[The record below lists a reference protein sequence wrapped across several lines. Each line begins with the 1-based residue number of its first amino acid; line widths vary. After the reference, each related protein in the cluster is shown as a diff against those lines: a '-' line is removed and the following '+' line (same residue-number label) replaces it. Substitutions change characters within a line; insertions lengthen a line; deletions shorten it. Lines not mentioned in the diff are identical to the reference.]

1 MSKRKF
7 ILLASLSVCAFVAET
22 AQADISSSMHYIFK
36 DVTLFNTL
44 HTHLSL
50 NGALSPQQVSKN
62 QKSLLK
68 VAQVCWIM
76 DTGDCAGL
84 DFVNSDIGN
93 NGGTG
98 GSGGGDEYDKK
109 GPEDCI
115 KEGYTVTNCPDG
127 YKGDG
132 ECMYADGYYAKC
144 VPDCPSSYT
153 TCTSPYKGVGKVC
166 GDGLYAECCQDT
178 CGAEYQY
185 TLGSIPDGY
194 EVVGEPC
201 VQCDGNNTTA
211 IKKYRVKEKDCSGF
225 LDCGTLGCEDGA
237 TTCQSGN
244 QVKCSECKKCP
255 NLGTESECPPCTVC
269 TFEECSNLYVVSG
282 CKTNCTDYCNYC
294 ASGN

>member
-1 MSKRKF
+1 MKTRF
-7 ILLASLSVCAFVAET
+7 LLVSVTFVSLCCG
-22 AQADISSSMHYIFK
+22 ISSASADSSLRLYGLG
-36 DVTLFNTL
+36 DVIPFNTL

-50 NGALSPQQVSKN
+50 ELGLSPQQVSKN
-62 QKSLLK
+62 QKSLVK

-84 DFVNSDIGN
+84 DFVSSDIN
-93 NGGTG
+93 
-98 GSGGGDEYDKK
+98 GSGNKPPSEYDKK

-115 KEGYTVTNCPDG
+115 KEGYTITNCPDG
-127 YKGDG
+127 QKGDG
-132 ECMYADGYYAKC
+132 ECMYANGYYAKC
-144 VPDCPSSYT
+144 IPDCPSSYT
-153 TCTSPYKGVGKVC
+153 TCTSPYKGVGQVC

-178 CGAEYQY
+178 CPADYKY

-194 EVVGEPC
+194 EAVGEPC

-237 TTCQSGN
+237 STCQSGN

-269 TFEECSNLYVVSG
+269 SFEECSNLYIVSG

-294 ASGN
+294 AFE

>member
-22 AQADISSSMHYIFK
+22 AQADISSSMNYIFK

-62 QKSLLK
+62 QKSLVK

-84 DFVNSDIGN
+84 DFVSSDIN
-93 NGGTG
+93 
-98 GSGGGDEYDKK
+98 GSGNKPPSEYDKK

-115 KEGYTVTNCPDG
+115 KEGYTITNCPDG
-127 YKGDG
+127 QKGDG
-132 ECMYADGYYAKC
+132 ECMYANGYYAKC
-144 VPDCPSSYT
+144 IPDCPSSYT
-153 TCTSPYKGVGKVC
+153 TCTSPYKGVGQVC

-178 CGAEYQY
+178 CPADYKY

-194 EVVGEPC
+194 EAVGEPC
-201 VQCDGNNTTA
+201 AQCNGNNTTA

-237 TTCQSGN
+237 STCQSGN

>member
-1 MSKRKF
+1 MKTRLFLVSVAVSALCF
-7 ILLASLSVCAFVAET
+7 GTGSAYADESLRLYGLS
-22 AQADISSSMHYIFK
+22 
-36 DVTLFNTL
+36 DVIPFNTL

-50 NGALSPQQVSKN
+50 KPNLSPQQVFN
-62 QKSLLK
+62 QSEIK

-93 NGGTG
+93 NGGAG

-132 ECMYADGYYAKC
+132 ECLYADGYYAKC
-144 VPDCPSSYT
+144 IPDCPSNYV
-153 TCTSPYKGVGKVC
+153 TCKSPYKGVGQVC
-166 GDGLYAECCQDT
+166 GNGLYAECCVDT
-178 CGAEYQY
+178 CGADYKY

-194 EVVGEPC
+194 EAVGEPC
-201 VQCDGNNTTA
+201 VQCNGNNSTA
-211 IKKYRVKEKDCSGF
+211 IKKYKVKEKDCSGF
-225 LDCGTLGCEDGA
+225 LDCGKMGCDNGA
-237 TTCQSGN
+237 TTCKSGS
-244 QVKCSECKKCP
+244 VTKCSRCKPCP
-255 NLGTESECPPCTVC
+255 NLGSESTCPPCTVC

-294 ASGN
+294 AFGN

>member
-62 QKSLLK
+62 QKSLVK

-76 DTGDCAGL
+76 DTGECAGL
-84 DFVNSDIGN
+84 EFVGSDI
-93 NGGTG
+93 G
-98 GSGGGDEYDKK
+98 GSGGGDKPTDEYDKK

-144 VPDCPSSYT
+144 VPDCPSDYK

-166 GDGLYAECCQDT
+166 GNGLYAECCQDT
-178 CGAEYQY
+178 CGTEYQY
-185 TLGSIPDGY
+185 TLDDIPAGY
-194 EVVGEPC
+194 EAVGEPC
-201 VQCDGNNTTA
+201 IQCNGTSYKA
-211 IKKYRVKEKDCSGF
+211 KYKIKEKDCSGF

-237 TTCQSGN
+237 STCQSGN

-294 ASGN
+294 ASE

>member
-62 QKSLLK
+62 QKSWVK

-93 NGGTG
+93 NGGAG

-144 VPDCPSSYT
+144 VPDCPSDYK
-153 TCTSPYKGVGKVC
+153 TCTSPYKGAGQVC
-166 GDGLYAECCQDT
+166 GNGLYPECCIDT
-178 CGAEYQY
+178 CGADYKY

-201 VQCDGNNTTA
+201 IQCNGNSYQA
-211 IKKYRVKEKDCSGF
+211 KYKVKEKDCSGF
-225 LDCGTLGCEDGA
+225 LDCGTLGCETGA

-269 TFEECSNLYVVSG
+269 TFEECSNLYIVSG
-282 CKTNCTDYCNYC
+282 CKVGCTDYCNYC
-294 ASGN
+294 ASE

>member
-1 MSKRKF
+1 MKTRF
-7 ILLASLSVCAFVAET
+7 LLVSGAFVSLCCG
-22 AQADISSSMHYIFK
+22 ISSASADSSLRLYGLS
-36 DVTLFNTL
+36 DVIPFNTL

-50 NGALSPQQVSKN
+50 ELGLSPQQVSKN
-62 QKSLLK
+62 QKSLVK

-84 DFVNSDIGN
+84 DFVSSDIN
-93 NGGTG
+93 
-98 GSGGGDEYDKK
+98 GSGNKPPSEYDKK

-115 KEGYTVTNCPDG
+115 KEGYTITNCPDG
-127 YKGDG
+127 QKGDG
-132 ECMYADGYYAKC
+132 ECMYANGYYAKC
-144 VPDCPSSYT
+144 IPDCPSSYT
-153 TCTSPYKGVGKVC
+153 TCTSPYKGVGQVC

-194 EVVGEPC
+194 EAVGEPC

-237 TTCQSGN
+237 STCQSGN

-282 CKTNCTDYCNYC
+282 CKTNCTDYCDYC

>member
-1 MSKRKF
+1 MKTRLF
-7 ILLASLSVCAFVAET
+7 LLSVAFVGLCFGSGSAS
-22 AQADISSSMHYIFK
+22 ADSSLRLYGLS
-36 DVTLFNTL
+36 DVIPFNTL

-50 NGALSPQQVSKN
+50 ELGLSPQQVSKN
-62 QKSLLK
+62 QKSLVK

-109 GPEDCI
+109 GPEDCV

-127 YKGDG
+127 YKGEG

-153 TCTSPYKGVGKVC
+153 TCTSPYKGVGQVC
-166 GDGLYAECCQDT
+166 GDDLYAECCQDT
-178 CGAEYQY
+178 CGTEYQY
-185 TLGSIPDGY
+185 TLDDIPAGY
-194 EVVGEPC
+194 EADGEPC
-201 VQCDGNNTTA
+201 IQCDGTSYKA
-211 IKKYRVKEKDCSGF
+211 KYKIKEKDCSGF
-225 LDCGTLGCEDGA
+225 LDCGTLGCETGA

-244 QVKCSECKKCP
+244 TTLCSECKKCP

-269 TFEECSNLYVVSG
+269 TYEECSNLYVVTG
-282 CKTNCTDYCNYC
+282 CATGCTDWCDFC
-294 ASGN
+294 AFEQ

>member
-1 MSKRKF
+1 MKTRLFLVSVTVSALCF
-7 ILLASLSVCAFVAET
+7 GTGSAYADESLRLYGLS
-22 AQADISSSMHYIFK
+22 
-36 DVTLFNTL
+36 DVIPFNTL

-50 NGALSPQQVSKN
+50 ELGLSPQQVSKN
-62 QKSLLK
+62 QKSLVK

-144 VPDCPSSYT
+144 IPDCPSSYK
-153 TCTSPYKGVGKVC
+153 TCKSPYKGAGQVC
-166 GDGLYAECCQDT
+166 GNGLYPECCQDT
-178 CGAEYQY
+178 CGADYQY
-185 TLGSIPDGY
+185 TLDDIPAGY
-194 EVVGEPC
+194 EAVGEPC
-201 VQCDGNNTTA
+201 IQCNGNSYQA
-211 IKKYRVKEKDCSGF
+211 KYKVKEKDCSGF
-225 LDCGTLGCEDGA
+225 LDCGKLGCDTGA
-237 TTCQSGN
+237 TTCKSGS
-244 QVKCSECKKCP
+244 VTKCSRCKPCP
-255 NLGTESECPPCTVC
+255 NLGSESTCPPCTVC
-269 TFEECSNLYVVSG
+269 TFEECSNLYIVSG
-282 CKTNCTDYCNYC
+282 CKTGCTDYCNYC
-294 ASGN
+294 AFGN

>member
-22 AQADISSSMHYIFK
+22 AQADISSSMNYIFK

-62 QKSLLK
+62 QKSLVK

-84 DFVNSDIGN
+84 DFVSSDIN
-93 NGGTG
+93 
-98 GSGGGDEYDKK
+98 GSGNKPPSEYDKK

-115 KEGYTVTNCPDG
+115 K
-127 YKGDG
+127 
-132 ECMYADGYYAKC
+132 
-144 VPDCPSSYT
+144 YT
-153 TCTSPYKGVGKVC
+153 TCTSPYKGVGQVC
-166 GDGLYAECCQDT
+166 GDGLYPECCIDT
-178 CGAEYQY
+178 CSADYKY

-194 EVVGEPC
+194 EAVGEPC
-201 VQCDGNNTTA
+201 VQCNGNNTTA

-225 LDCGTLGCEDGA
+225 LDCGTLGCETGA
-237 TTCQSGN
+237 TTCQSGDN
-244 QVKCSECKKCP
+244 ILCSECKKCP

-269 TFEECSNLYVVSG
+269 SYEECSNLYIVTG
-282 CKTNCTDYCNYC
+282 CATGCTDYCNYC
-294 ASGN
+294 AYD

>member
-62 QKSLLK
+62 QKSLVK

-84 DFVNSDIGN
+84 DFVGSDINGPNGN
-93 NGGTG
+93 
-98 GSGGGDEYDKK
+98 
-109 GPEDCI
+109 PEDYAPKDWQDCI
-115 KEGYTVTNCPDG
+115 KEGYKLTSCPED
-127 YKGDG
+127 YKPNKYCLYDSRYFA
-132 ECMYADGYYAKC
+132 EC
-144 VPDCPSSYT
+144 VLDCPSSYK
-153 TCTSPYKGVGKVC
+153 TCSAPYKGVGKVC
-166 GDGLYAECCQDT
+166 GDDLYAECCQDT
-178 CGAEYQY
+178 CGTEYQY
-185 TLGSIPDGY
+185 TLDDIPAGY
-194 EVVGEPC
+194 EADGEPC
-201 VQCDGNNTTA
+201 IQCDGTSYKA
-211 IKKYRVKEKDCSGF
+211 KYKIKEKDCSGF

-237 TTCQSGN
+237 STCQSGN

>member
-1 MSKRKF
+1 
-7 ILLASLSVCAFVAET
+7 
-22 AQADISSSMHYIFK
+22 
-36 DVTLFNTL
+36 
-44 HTHLSL
+44 
-50 NGALSPQQVSKN
+50 
-62 QKSLLK
+62 
-68 VAQVCWIM
+68 
-76 DTGDCAGL
+76 
-84 DFVNSDIGN
+84 
-93 NGGTG
+93 
-98 GSGGGDEYDKK
+98 
-109 GPEDCI
+109 
-115 KEGYTVTNCPDG
+115 
-127 YKGDG
+127 
-132 ECMYADGYYAKC
+132 MYANGYYAKC
-144 VPDCPSSYT
+144 IPDCPSSYT
-153 TCTSPYKGVGKVC
+153 TCTSPYKGVGQVC

-194 EVVGEPC
+194 EAVGEPC

-237 TTCQSGN
+237 STCQSGN

-282 CKTNCTDYCNYC
+282 CKTNCTDYCDYC

>member
-1 MSKRKF
+1 MKTRF
-7 ILLASLSVCAFVAET
+7 LLVSVAVSALYFGTGSAYADKSLRLYGLS
-22 AQADISSSMHYIFK
+22 
-36 DVTLFNTL
+36 DVIPFNTL

-50 NGALSPQQVSKN
+50 ELGLSPQQVSEN
-62 QKSLLK
+62 QKSLVK

-84 DFVNSDIGN
+84 DFVSSDIN
-93 NGGTG
+93 
-98 GSGGGDEYDKK
+98 GSGNKPPSEYDKK

-115 KEGYTVTNCPDG
+115 KEGYTITNCPDG
-127 YKGDG
+127 QKGDG
-132 ECMYADGYYAKC
+132 ECMYANGYYAKC
-144 VPDCPSSYT
+144 IPDCPSSYT
-153 TCTSPYKGVGKVC
+153 TCTSPYKGVGQVC

-178 CGAEYQY
+178 CPADYKY

-194 EVVGEPC
+194 EADGEPC
-201 VQCDGNNTTA
+201 IQCDGTSYKA
-211 IKKYRVKEKDCSGF
+211 KYKIKEKDCSGF

-255 NLGTESECPPCTVC
+255 NLGTETECPPCTVC

>member
-1 MSKRKF
+1 MKTRF
-7 ILLASLSVCAFVAET
+7 LLVSGAFVSLCCG
-22 AQADISSSMHYIFK
+22 ISSASADSSLRLYGLS
-36 DVTLFNTL
+36 DVIPFNTL

-50 NGALSPQQVSKN
+50 ELGLSPQQVSKN
-62 QKSLLK
+62 QKSLVK

-84 DFVNSDIGN
+84 DFVGSDIS
-93 NGGTG
+93 
-98 GSGGGDEYDKK
+98 GSGNKPPSEYDKK

-127 YKGDG
+127 YKGEG

-144 VPDCPSSYT
+144 VPDCPSDYK
-153 TCTSPYKGVGKVC
+153 TCQSPYKGAGQVC
-166 GDGLYAECCQDT
+166 GNGLYPECCIDT
-178 CGAEYQY
+178 CGADYKY

-201 VQCDGNNTTA
+201 IQCNGNSYQA
-211 IKKYRVKEKDCSGF
+211 KYKVKEKDCSGF

-237 TTCQSGN
+237 STCQSGN

-269 TFEECSNLYVVSG
+269 TFEECSNLYIVSG
-282 CKTNCTDYCNYC
+282 CKVGCTDYCNYC
-294 ASGN
+294 AY